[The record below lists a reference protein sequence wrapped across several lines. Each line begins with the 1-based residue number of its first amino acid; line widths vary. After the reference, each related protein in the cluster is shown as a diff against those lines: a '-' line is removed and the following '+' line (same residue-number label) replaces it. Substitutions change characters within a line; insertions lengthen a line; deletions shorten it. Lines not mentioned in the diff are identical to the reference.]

1 MLLLIAN
8 LGSTSFKSRLLDMA
22 RTPPAE
28 LAVCAVER
36 IGDAASKAVVT
47 VGEHGD
53 TFTGPIPDHAAA
65 MRHCFDRL
73 TDAEHG
79 CLEHVGDVAAVG
91 FKAVHAGD
99 LSGVRVVDDV
109 LLDRMDELG
118 DVAPA
123 HNPPYAAAMRTLRA
137 AFPDLPLVAAFETD
151 FHATIPPEHG
161 TYAVPAEWT
170 ALGVRRWGFHGASH
184 RYVAE
189 RLAEITGR
197 DDLRLV
203 SCHLGGSS
211 SLCAVHAGRSVAA
224 TMGMSPQSGLPQNNR
239 VGDFDPFALPYL
251 MRATGGS
258 LDELLADLS
267 TRSGLLGVS
276 GLSGDVRD
284 LEAAAADGHA
294 GATLAIDLFVAETR
308 RHLGGLLAL
317 LGGADAV
324 AFTGGIGTHGE
335 SIRRRVCDR
344 MGWAGIELDPAK
356 NAAVTGEGPISFDN
370 TRVQVWVVPTN
381 EELIVARQVAD
392 VVGGRGTRDE
402 G

>member
-1 MLLLIAN
+1 MKLLIAN
-8 LGSTSFKSRLLDMA
+8 LGSTSFKSRLLDM
-22 RTPPAE
+22 TSDPPAE

-36 IGDAASKAVVT
+36 IGDAESKATVT
-47 VGEHGD
+47 VGDRTDGHS
-53 TFTGPIPDHAAA
+53 GPIPDHAAA

-73 TDAEHG
+73 TDPEFG
-79 CLEHVGDVAAVG
+79 CLDAVGEVAAVG
-91 FKAVHAGD
+91 FKAVHVGD
-99 LSGVRVVDDV
+99 LSGVRVVDDT

-137 AFPDLPLVAAFETD
+137 AFPDLTLVAAFETD

-161 TYAVPAEWT
+161 TYAIPAAWT
-170 ALGVRRWGFHGASH
+170 DLGVRRWGFHGASH

-189 RLAEITGR
+189 RVAQISGR
-197 DDLRLV
+197 GDLKIV

-211 SLCAVHAGRSVAA
+211 SLCAIDGGRSIAA

-251 MRATGGS
+251 TRATGKS

-294 GATLAIDLFVAETR
+294 GATLALDLFVAEVR
-308 RHLGGLLAL
+308 RHLGGMLAL
-317 LGGADAV
+317 LGGADALV
-324 AFTGGIGTHGE
+324 FTGGIGTHGE
-335 SIRRRVCDR
+335 SIRRRVCER
-344 MGWAGIELDPAK
+344 MGWAGLELDPER
-356 NAAVTGEGPISFDN
+356 NAAVSGEGLISFEN
-370 TRVQVWVVPTN
+370 TRVSVWVVPTN
-381 EELIVARQVAD
+381 EELIVARQVAALT
-392 VVGGRGTRDE
+392 GAA
-402 G
+402 